1 MKITKEELIKI
12 ISEEIS
18 EVLQFKI
25 SGQNPIVEKD
35 YYLEDCLEEEDKEDK
50 EEKKIPHW

>member
-35 YYLEDCLEEEDKEDK
+35 YDLEDCLEEEDKEDK